1 MNAVGDARSDRL
13 NHCAVLL
20 AKSGKGT
27 KNKSAFGTKKPSA
40 GASILMTF

>member
-13 NHCAVLL
+13 NHCAVPL

-27 KNKSAFGTKKPSA
+27 KNRSAFGTKKPSA
-40 GASILMTF
+40 EQGI

>member
-1 MNAVGDARSDRL
+1 MSAVEDARSDLL
-13 NHCAVLL
+13 NRCAGTL

-40 GASILMTF
+40 EQGT